1 MRGEKQEI
9 SYREI
14 DMKRNIVRLMMVAAV
29 FAVTSCGT
37 KKHLVKEPTVVTP
50 TPTTPSG
57 QVKPAD
63 TKGMVD
69 LQKQQFAEKVLDNA
83 VYVDNITSKIEFTVN
98 SGSKEISVNGKIQMR
113 RDDVIRIQLSVP
125 VLGME
130 AGRLEFTKDYVMI
143 VDRIHTEYVKGD
155 YNKVDFLKNN
165 GLDFYSLQA
174 LFWNQLFLPGEKTI
188 TKDNLK
194 TFTVDLKDNPKN
206 STLSLKRDR
215 LSYVWQAD
223 NTTGLIKQVDAQYSS
238 QQSGNTKLQCTYDD
252 FRSLG
257 VKQFPANIT
266 LDMNTSATQKAKHIK
281 MNIRMKGLN
290 TDSNWETRTT
300 LSKKYKEVTADDIL
314 KKLMNF

>member
-1 MRGEKQEI
+1 
-9 SYREI
+9 
-14 DMKRNIVRLMMVAAV
+14 MKKYYKIWMMVAAV

-37 KKHLVKEPTVVTP
+37 KKHLVKEEPVVTP

-57 QVKPAD
+57 QVKPTD
-63 TKGMVD
+63 TKGMED
-69 LQKQQFAEKVLDNA
+69 LRKQHFAEKVLDNA
-83 VYVDNITSKIEFTVN
+83 VYVDNITSKIEFTVK

-174 LFWNQLFLPGEKTI
+174 LFWNQLFLPGEKAI
-188 TKDNLK
+188 TKDKLK
-194 TFTVDLKDNPKN
+194 AFTIDLKDDPKN

-266 LDMNTSATQKAKHIK
+266 LDMNTSATQKAKQIK

-290 TDSNWETRTT
+290 TDSNWEPRTT
-300 LSKKYKEVTADDIL
+300 LSKKYKEVTADDVL

>member
-1 MRGEKQEI
+1 
-9 SYREI
+9 
-14 DMKRNIVRLMMVAAV
+14 MMVAAV

-37 KKHLVKEPTVVTP
+37 KKHLVKEEPVVTP
-50 TPTTPSG
+50 TSTTPSG
-57 QVKPAD
+57 QVKPTD
-63 TKGMVD
+63 TKGMED
-69 LQKQQFAEKVLDNA
+69 LRKQHFAEKVLDNA
-83 VYVDNITSKIEFTVN
+83 VYVDNITSKIEFTVK

-174 LFWNQLFLPGEKTI
+174 LFWNQLFLPGEKAI
-188 TKDNLK
+188 TKDKLK
-194 TFTVDLKDNPKN
+194 AFTIDLKDNPKN

-223 NTTGLIKQVDAQYSS
+223 NITGLIKQVDAQYSS

-266 LDMNTSATQKAKHIK
+266 LDMNTSATQKAKQIK

-290 TDSNWETRTT
+290 TDSNWEPRTT
-300 LSKKYKEVTADDIL
+300 LSKKYKEVTADDVL

>member
-1 MRGEKQEI
+1 
-9 SYREI
+9 
-14 DMKRNIVRLMMVAAV
+14 MVAAV
-29 FAVTSCGT
+29 FAVTSCGS
-37 KKHLVKEPTVVTP
+37 KKHLVKEEPVVTP
-50 TPTTPSG
+50 APTTPSG
-57 QVKPAD
+57 QVKPTD
-63 TKGMVD
+63 TKGMED
-69 LQKQQFAEKVLDNA
+69 LRKQHFAEKVLDNA
-83 VYVDNITSKIEFTVN
+83 VYVDNITSKIEFTVK

-174 LFWNQLFLPGEKTI
+174 LFWNQLFLPGEKAI
-188 TKDNLK
+188 TKDKLK
-194 TFTVDLKDNPKN
+194 AFTIDLKNDPKN

-223 NTTGLIKQVDAQYSS
+223 NITGLIKQVDAQYSS

-266 LDMNTSATQKAKHIK
+266 LDMNTSATQKAKQIK

-290 TDSNWETRTT
+290 TDSNWEPRTT
-300 LSKKYKEVTADDIL
+300 LSKKYKEVTADDVL

>member
-1 MRGEKQEI
+1 
-9 SYREI
+9 
-14 DMKRNIVRLMMVAAV
+14 MMVAAV

-37 KKHLVKEPTVVTP
+37 KKHLVKEEPVVTP
-50 TPTTPSG
+50 TSTTPSG
-57 QVKPAD
+57 QVKPTD
-63 TKGMVD
+63 TKGMED
-69 LQKQQFAEKVLDNA
+69 LRKQHFAEKVLDNA
-83 VYVDNITSKIEFTVN
+83 VYVDNITSKIEFTVK

-174 LFWNQLFLPGEKTI
+174 LFWNQLFLPGEKAI
-188 TKDNLK
+188 TKDKLK
-194 TFTVDLKDNPKN
+194 AFTIDLKDDPKN

-266 LDMNTSATQKAKHIK
+266 LDMNTSATQKAKQIK

-290 TDSNWETRTT
+290 TDSNWEPRTT
-300 LSKKYKEVTADDIL
+300 LSKKYKEVTADDVL

>member
-1 MRGEKQEI
+1 
-9 SYREI
+9 
-14 DMKRNIVRLMMVAAV
+14 MVAAV

-37 KKHLVKEPTVVTP
+37 KKHLVKEEPVVTP

-57 QVKPAD
+57 QVKPTD
-63 TKGMVD
+63 TKGMED
-69 LQKQQFAEKVLDNA
+69 LRKQHFAEKVLDNA
-83 VYVDNITSKIEFTVN
+83 VYVDNITSKIEFTVK

-174 LFWNQLFLPGEKTI
+174 LFWNQLFLPGEKAI
-188 TKDNLK
+188 TKDKLK
-194 TFTVDLKDNPKN
+194 AFTIDLKDDPKN

-266 LDMNTSATQKAKHIK
+266 LDMNTSATQKAKQIK

-290 TDSNWETRTT
+290 TDSNWEPRTT
-300 LSKKYKEVTADDIL
+300 LSKKYKEVTADDVL

>member
-1 MRGEKQEI
+1 MNKYYKI
-9 SYREI
+9 
-14 DMKRNIVRLMMVAAV
+14 LMTVAVV

-37 KKHLVKEPTVVTP
+37 KKHLVKEEPVVTP

-57 QVKPAD
+57 QVKPTD
-63 TKGMVD
+63 TKGMED
-69 LQKQQFAEKVLDNA
+69 LRKQHFAEKVLDNA
-83 VYVDNITSKIEFTVN
+83 VYVDNITSKIEFTVK

-174 LFWNQLFLPGEKTI
+174 LFWNQLFLPGEKAI
-188 TKDNLK
+188 TKDKLK
-194 TFTVDLKDNPKN
+194 AFTIDLKDNPKN

-266 LDMNTSATQKAKHIK
+266 LDMNTSATQKAKQIK

-290 TDSNWETRTT
+290 TDSNWEPRTT
-300 LSKKYKEVTADDIL
+300 LSKKYKEVTADDVL

>member
-1 MRGEKQEI
+1 
-9 SYREI
+9 
-14 DMKRNIVRLMMVAAV
+14 MVAAV

>member
-1 MRGEKQEI
+1 
-9 SYREI
+9 
-14 DMKRNIVRLMMVAAV
+14 MVAVV

-37 KKHLVKEPTVVTP
+37 KKHSVKEEPVVTP

-57 QVKPAD
+57 QVKPTD
-63 TKGMVD
+63 TKGMED
-69 LQKQQFAEKVLDNA
+69 LRKQHFAEKVLDNA
-83 VYVDNITSKIEFTVN
+83 VYVDNITSKIEFTVK

-174 LFWNQLFLPGEKTI
+174 LFWNQLFLPGEKAI
-188 TKDNLK
+188 TKDKLK
-194 TFTVDLKDNPKN
+194 AFTTDLKDNPKN

-266 LDMNTSATQKAKHIK
+266 LDMNTSATQKAKQIK

-290 TDSNWETRTT
+290 TDSNWEPRTT
-300 LSKKYKEVTADDIL
+300 LSKKYKEVTADDVL

>member
-1 MRGEKQEI
+1 MRK
-9 SYREI
+9 
-14 DMKRNIVRLMMVAAV
+14 NIVRLMMVAAV

-37 KKHLVKEPTVVTP
+37 KKHLVKEEPVVTP

-57 QVKPAD
+57 QVKPTD
-63 TKGMVD
+63 TKGMED
-69 LQKQQFAEKVLDNA
+69 LRKQHFAEKVLDNA
-83 VYVDNITSKIEFTVN
+83 VYVDNITSKIEFTVK

-174 LFWNQLFLPGEKTI
+174 LFWNQLFLPGEKAI
-188 TKDNLK
+188 TKDKLK
-194 TFTVDLKDNPKN
+194 AFTIDLKDDPKN

-266 LDMNTSATQKAKHIK
+266 LDMNTSATQKAKQIK

-290 TDSNWETRTT
+290 TDSNWEPRTT
-300 LSKKYKEVTADDIL
+300 LSKKYKEVTADDVL

>member
-1 MRGEKQEI
+1 
-9 SYREI
+9 
-14 DMKRNIVRLMMVAAV
+14 MMVAAV

-37 KKHLVKEPTVVTP
+37 KKHLVKEEPVVTP
-50 TPTTPSG
+50 TSTTPSG
-57 QVKPAD
+57 QVKPTD
-63 TKGMVD
+63 TKGMED
-69 LQKQQFAEKVLDNA
+69 LRKQHFAEKVLDNA
-83 VYVDNITSKIEFTVN
+83 VYVDNITSKIEFTVK

-188 TKDNLK
+188 TKDKLK
-194 TFTVDLKDNPKN
+194 AFTIDLKDNPKN

-266 LDMNTSATQKAKHIK
+266 LDMNTSATQKAKQIK

-290 TDSNWETRTT
+290 TDSNWEPRTT
-300 LSKKYKEVTADDIL
+300 LSKKYKEVTADDVL